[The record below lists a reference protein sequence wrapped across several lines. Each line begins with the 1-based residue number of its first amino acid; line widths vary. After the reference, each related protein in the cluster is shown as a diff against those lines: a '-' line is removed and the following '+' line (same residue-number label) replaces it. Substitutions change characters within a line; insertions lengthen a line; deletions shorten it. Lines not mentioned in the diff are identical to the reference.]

1 MTSHQQKNTQKIFWP
16 LPCFLPSSYTKKS
29 NKRNHT
35 QSHVLRFHRLLSRCV
50 NINTQAV
57 TFCAC
62 LLVKHLVKNRPKRGF
77 LSILGDKSVQKS
89 LDYCVNCLLLK
100 IFFSPS
106 LTQHMFSYTHELTF
120 PFSFFPSLPAR
131 PQTNTVNYGEI
142 SVSDPILPWRTLI
155 NVHWC
160 VLCMFSVSFSESV
173 FFLIFMCLCMCL
185 APGHIIW
192 LNGGVWS
199 VWWCVT
205 RIIFVSFWP
214 QSQSSQPGKL

>member
-100 IFFSPS
+100 IFFPLLSHNICFP
-106 LTQHMFSYTHELTF
+106 THMNSHFH
-120 PFSFFPSLPAR
+120 
-131 PQTNTVNYGEI
+131 
-142 SVSDPILPWRTLI
+142 
-155 NVHWC
+155 
-160 VLCMFSVSFSESV
+160 SV
-173 FFLIFMCLCMCL
+173 FFHPSQHALRQTPWIMGKSPYLTRSFPDEHWLMCIDVYCVCFLCLSVSLCFFWYLCVCVCVWHLGTLFGWMVVC
-185 APGHIIW
+185 
-192 LNGGVWS
+192 GVS
-199 VWWCVT
+199 DDVWHA
-205 RIIFVSFWP
+205 
-214 QSQSSQPGKL
+214 